1 MRSKLLI
8 ITGSAPCVLEDL
20 ARAKE
25 LATSY
30 DLLAVGLD
38 AVDKYA
44 EPIKYV
50 STYHPKEIAEIAE
63 RRAGYGNTD
72 YLVISHQEKP
82 GVDICIKDWWIP
94 SGSSSLLGVQAAQR
108 LGYDKIILCGCP
120 LTGKNKDEQDYKNF
134 HSGWQKRLKEISACV
149 RSLSGWT
156 RDLLGA
162 PDDQWIMEAEN
173 ADRHQ

>member
-1 MRSKLLI
+1 MEVKSKILI

-25 LATSY
+25 LAASY
-30 DLLAVGLD
+30 DLMAVGLD

-50 STYHPKEIAEIAE
+50 VTYHPKEIAEIAE

-72 YLVISHQEKP
+72 YLMISHQEKP
-82 GVDICIKDWWIP
+82 GVDICIHDWWIP

-120 LTGKNKDEQDYKNF
+120 LTGKNKDEQEYKNF
-134 HSGWQKRLKEISACV
+134 HAGWKTRKKETAACV
-149 RSLSGWT
+149 RSMSGWT

-162 PDDQWIMEAEN
+162 PDEQWLGSFDAY
-173 ADRHQ
+173 DG